1 MNYLK
6 MIFIYQ
12 MKVIQFLLKAF
23 ILKEVIV
30 VPMDVSIVHMV
41 LKSKLC

>member
-1 MNYLK
+1 

-30 VPMDVSIVHMV
+30 VPMDVNIVRMV